1 MQKQMVIIGAGFSG
15 MAAAYELNSLGFA
28 VTVLE
33 ARNRVGGRVW
43 SRKLLNDTIVE
54 MGAEWVG
61 PDDGAVKAMAERLN
75 LPLANVGVDF
85 LTREVVN
92 GTAVSP
98 KKQHETIAIAGQILS
113 TMGKADMKD
122 ATIGAFIDDLPVS
135 DAQKTLFRT
144 RLQCSFGTDMH
155 NIALRMLGDRSS
167 PLRAYDEG
175 TNGNELYF
183 RLVGGNQIIAK
194 AIAVHLQADDT
205 ADLRLDHVVT
215 AVTHDDIHV
224 KISGQSAQGEFTVNA
239 DAVIIAVPVK
249 LVPEIKFTPALPPEK
264 VDAITKVPMG
274 IAAKIAVGTKE
285 PPPLRALHDV
295 EMPYWC
301 WTGKGGDG
309 GVRTAVTA
317 FCGSIQAQQNLATDS
332 SNASTWLGK
341 LQSANPDLEFVDEP
355 IMVDWSQDEWA
366 RGCYSA
372 FDNPATD
379 IIPILS
385 KPVGCLFFA
394 GEYTDEDSATM
405 QGAIASG
412 LRASKQVHLYFD
424 GINGMDRIT
433 TSS

>member
-1 MQKQMVIIGAGFSG
+1 MQKQIVIIGAGFSG

-98 KKQHETIAIAGQILS
+98 KKQHETIAIAAQILS
-113 TMGKADMKD
+113 TMDKVDMKD
-122 ATIGAFIDDLPVS
+122 VTIGAFIDDLPVS
-135 DAQKTLFRT
+135 DAQKILFRT

-194 AIAVHLQADDT
+194 AIAAHLQADDT
-205 ADLRLDHVVT
+205 ADLRLGHVVT
-215 AVTHDDIHV
+215 AVTHDGNQV
-224 KISGQSAQGEFTVNA
+224 TVSGQCEEGSFALNA

-249 LVPEIKFTPALPPEK
+249 LVPKIEFTPALPSEK
-264 VDAITKVPMG
+264 VDAIAKVPMG

-317 FCGSIQAQQNLATDS
+317 FCGSTQAQQNLATN
-332 SNASTWLGK
+332 SNDPSTWLSK
-341 LQSANPDLEFVDEP
+341 LQTANPDLEFINEP

-385 KPVGCLFFA
+385 KPVGRLYFA

-412 LRASKQVHLYFD
+412 LRAAKQVHLYFD
-424 GINGMDRIT
+424 RMNGMDRT
-433 TSS
+433 KTSS